1 MYYNNKIKTL
11 SEIFGTSD
19 IQLQGSFINVAG
31 RVYPI
36 VDDVIILLESHQ
48 IPSRISEKIQCLTR
62 EEEIAPSIANDIQ
75 YTFGE
80 EWKTY
85 NKILPQHHDEFK
97 LYFDLIDLPALESK
111 RIGDLGCGIGR
122 WSYFLK
128 DLAKEIVLIDFS
140 ESIFEAR
147 KNLSE
152 SDNMIFIMA
161 DVLNLPFQDD
171 IFDFMFCLGVLHHI
185 PSPAL
190 QSVRKLSRLAP
201 EFLVYLYYALDNR
214 STLYKL
220 IFYFINLIRKLTC
233 KITSPTARSI
243 LTEVL
248 MWSLYI
254 PIIFIGK
261 ILSMLGVSAS
271 KVPFHSIYGHM
282 NLGRIRQDVY
292 DRFFTRI
299 EQRVSKK
306 EIHKL
311 SDTFSEIIVS
321 DDLPYWHFL
330 CRK

>member
-11 SEIFGTSD
+11 SEIFGTSE
-19 IQLQGSFINVAG
+19 IQLEGSFINVAG

-36 VDDVIILLESHQ
+36 VDDVIILLEPHQ

-62 EEEIAPSIANDIQ
+62 DEEIAPSIANDIQ

-97 LYFDLIDLPALESK
+97 LYFDLVDLPALESK

-128 DLAKEIVLIDFS
+128 DIAKEIVLIDFS

-171 IFDFMFCLGVLHHI
+171 TFDFMFCLGVLHHI

-214 STLYKL
+214 GTLYKL
-220 IFYFINLIRKLTC
+220 IFYFINLIRKLIC
-233 KITSPTARSI
+233 NITSPTARSI

-248 MWSLYI
+248 MWSLYV
-254 PIIFIGK
+254 PTIFIGK
-261 ILSMLGVSAS
+261 ILSILGVSVS
-271 KVPFHSIYGHM
+271 KVPFYSVYGHM

>member
-1 MYYNNKIKTL
+1 MYYKNKIKTL
-11 SEIFGTSD
+11 SEMFGTSD
-19 IQLQGSFINVAG
+19 IQLHETFINIAG
-31 RVYPI
+31 REYPI
-36 VDDVIILLESHQ
+36 IEDVIILLESHQ
-48 IPSRISEKIQCLTR
+48 IPPQTLEKVQYLTR
-62 EEEIAPSIANDIQ
+62 DEETSPSIEKDIQ

-80 EWKTY
+80 EWKKF
-85 NKILPQHHDEFK
+85 NEIMPQHHNEFK
-97 LYFDLIDLPALESK
+97 LYFDLIDLPTLESK
-111 RIGDLGCGIGR
+111 RICDLGCGIGR

-128 DLAKEIVLIDFS
+128 DIAKEIVLIDFS

-161 DVLNLPFQDD
+161 DVLDLPFQDNT
-171 IFDFMFCLGVLHHI
+171 FDFIFCLGVLHHI
-185 PSPAL
+185 PLPAL

-201 EFLVYLYYALDNR
+201 TFLVYLYYALDNR
-214 STLYKL
+214 GILYKL
-220 IFYFINLIRKLTC
+220 IFFFVDLIRKLTC

-254 PIIFIGK
+254 PTIFIGK
-261 ILSMLGVSAS
+261 ILFMLGVSAS
-271 KVPFHSIYGHM
+271 KVPFNSVYGHM

-292 DRFFTRI
+292 DRFFTSI

-311 SDTFSEIIVS
+311 ADTFSEIIVS

-330 CRK
+330 CHK

>member
-19 IQLQGSFINVAG
+19 IQLQESFIKVAG

-36 VDDVIILLESHQ
+36 IDDVIILLKSHQ

-62 EEEIAPSIANDIQ
+62 DEGIAPSIAKDIQ

-85 NKILPQHHDEFK
+85 NKILPRHHDEFK
-97 LYFDLIDLPALESK
+97 LYFDLIDLPALKSK

-128 DLAKEIVLIDFS
+128 DIAKEIVLVDFS

-161 DVLNLPFQDD
+161 DVMDLPFQDD
-171 IFDFMFCLGVLHHI
+171 TFDFIFCLGVLHHI

-201 EFLVYLYYALDNR
+201 AFLVYLYYALDNR
-214 STLYKL
+214 GTLYKL
-220 IFYFINLIRKLTC
+220 IFYFINLIRKFIC
-233 KITSPTARSI
+233 NITSPTARSI

-261 ILSMLGVSAS
+261 ILSMLGVNAS
-271 KVPFHSIYGHM
+271 KVPLYSIYGHM

-306 EIHKL
+306 EIQKL
-311 SDTFSEIIVS
+311 ADTFSEIIVS

-330 CRK
+330 CHK

>member
-19 IQLQGSFINVAG
+19 IQLQGSSINVAG
-31 RVYPI
+31 KVYPI
-36 VDDVIILLESHQ
+36 VDDVIILLEPHQ
-48 IPSRISEKIQCLTR
+48 IPSRISEKIRCLTR
-62 EEEIAPSIANDIQ
+62 DEEIAPSIVNDIQ

-85 NKILPQHHDEFK
+85 NKILPQHHDDFK
-97 LYFDLIDLPALESK
+97 LYFDLVDLPALESK

-161 DVLNLPFQDD
+161 DVLDLPFQDD
-171 IFDFMFCLGVLHHI
+171 TFDFMFCLGVLHHI

-214 STLYKL
+214 GTLYKL
-220 IFYFINLIRKLTC
+220 IFFFVDLIRKLTC

-254 PIIFIGK
+254 PTIFIGK
-261 ILSMLGVSAS
+261 ILFMLGVSAS
-271 KVPFHSIYGHM
+271 KVPFNSVYGHM

-292 DRFFTRI
+292 DRFFTSI

-311 SDTFSEIIVS
+311 ADTFSEIIVS

-330 CRK
+330 CHK

>member
-19 IQLQGSFINVAG
+19 IQLQGSFISVAG
-31 RVYPI
+31 TVYPI
-36 VDDVIILLESHQ
+36 VDDVIILLEPHQ

-97 LYFDLIDLPALESK
+97 LYFDLIDLPALGSK

-128 DLAKEIVLIDFS
+128 DIAKEIVLIDFS

-171 IFDFMFCLGVLHHI
+171 IFDFMFSLGVLHHI

-214 STLYKL
+214 GTLYKL
-220 IFYFINLIRKLTC
+220 IFYFINLIRQLIC
-233 KITSPTARSI
+233 NITSPPARSI
-243 LTEVL
+243 LTEAL
-248 MWSLYI
+248 MWSLYV

-321 DDLPYWHFL
+321 DGLPYWHFL

>member
-1 MYYNNKIKTL
+1 MYYKNKIKTL
-11 SEIFGTSD
+11 TEIFGTSD

-48 IPSRISEKIQCLTR
+48 MPGGISEKIQGLTR
-62 EEEIAPSIANDIQ
+62 DEEIAPSIEKDIQ

-97 LYFDLIDLPALESK
+97 LYFDLIDLQELESK

-128 DLAKEIVLIDFS
+128 DIAKEIVLIDFS

-147 KNLSE
+147 KNLSG

-161 DVLNLPFQDD
+161 DVLDLPFQEDT
-171 IFDFMFCLGVLHHI
+171 FDFIFCLGVLHHI
-185 PSPAL
+185 PVPAL
-190 QSVRKLSRLAP
+190 NSVRKLSCLAP
-201 EFLVYLYYALDNR
+201 KFLVYLYYALDNR
-214 STLYKL
+214 SKLYKS
-220 IFYFINLIRKLTC
+220 IFYLVNLIRKLIC
-233 KITSPTARSI
+233 DIKSPMARSI

-254 PIIFIGK
+254 PIIIIGK
-261 ILSMLGVSAS
+261 ILSLFGIQAS
-271 KVPFHSIYGHM
+271 IVPFYSIYDHM
-282 NLGRIRQDVY
+282 NFGRIRQDVY
-292 DRFFTRI
+292 DRFFTHI
-299 EQRVSKK
+299 EQRLSKK
-306 EIHKL
+306 EIHQL
-311 SDTFSEIIVS
+311 SDTFSEIIIS
-321 DDLPYWHFL
+321 DGAPYWHFL
-330 CRK
+330 CNK

>member
-1 MYYNNKIKTL
+1 
-11 SEIFGTSD
+11 
-19 IQLQGSFINVAG
+19 
-31 RVYPI
+31 
-36 VDDVIILLESHQ
+36 
-48 IPSRISEKIQCLTR
+48 
-62 EEEIAPSIANDIQ
+62 
-75 YTFGE
+75 
-80 EWKTY
+80 
-85 NKILPQHHDEFK
+85 
-97 LYFDLIDLPALESK
+97 
-111 RIGDLGCGIGR
+111 
-122 WSYFLK
+122 
-128 DLAKEIVLIDFS
+128 
-140 ESIFEAR
+140 
-147 KNLSE
+147 
-152 SDNMIFIMA
+152 MIFIMA
-161 DVLNLPFQDD
+161 DVLDLPFQDD
-171 IFDFMFCLGVLHHI
+171 TFDFMFCLGVLHHI

-214 STLYKL
+214 GTLYKL
-220 IFYFINLIRKLTC
+220 IFFFVDLIRKLTC

-254 PIIFIGK
+254 PTIFIGK
-261 ILSMLGVSAS
+261 ILFMLGVSAS
-271 KVPFHSIYGHM
+271 KVPFNSVYGHM

-330 CRK
+330 CHK

>member
-11 SEIFGTSD
+11 SEIFGTSE
-19 IQLQGSFINVAG
+19 IELQGSFINVAG

-62 EEEIAPSIANDIQ
+62 DEEIAPSIANDIQ

-128 DLAKEIVLIDFS
+128 DIAKEIVLIDFS

-161 DVLNLPFQDD
+161 DVLDLPFQDD
-171 IFDFMFCLGVLHHI
+171 TFDFIFCLGVLHHI

-214 STLYKL
+214 GTLYKL
-220 IFYFINLIRKLTC
+220 IFFFVDLIRKLTC

-254 PIIFIGK
+254 PTIFIGK
-261 ILSMLGVSAS
+261 ILFMLGVSAS
-271 KVPFHSIYGHM
+271 KVPFNSVYGHM

-292 DRFFTRI
+292 DRFFTSI

-311 SDTFSEIIVS
+311 ADTFSEIIVS

-330 CRK
+330 CHK

>member
-1 MYYNNKIKTL
+1 VYYENKLEIL
-11 SEIFGTSD
+11 SEIFGTSE
-19 IQLQGSFINVAG
+19 IELGPASLNVSG
-31 RVYPI
+31 KVFPI
-36 VDDVIILLESHQ
+36 VDDVIIVLKAHQ
-48 IPSRISEKIQCLTR
+48 IPSLIAEKIICNSQD
-62 EEEIAPSIANDIQ
+62 EEIVSSIAKDIQ

-97 LYFDLIDLPALESK
+97 LYFDLIDLEALELK
-111 RIGDLGCGIGR
+111 RICDLGCGIGR

-128 DLAKEIVLIDFS
+128 DIAKEIVLVDFS

-152 SDNMIFIMA
+152 SDNIIFIMA
-161 DVLNLPFQDD
+161 DILDLPFQDD
-171 IFDFMFCLGVLHHI
+171 TFDFIFSLGVLHHI

-190 QSVRKLSRLAP
+190 QSVRKLSNLAP

-214 STLYKL
+214 GILYKL
-220 IFYFINLIRKLTC
+220 IFYFVDLIRKLISN
-233 KITSPTARSI
+233 ITSSTIRNI
-243 LTEVL
+243 LTEIL
-248 MWSLYI
+248 MWLMYI
-254 PIIFIGK
+254 PTIFVGK
-261 ILSMLGVSAS
+261 IMSILGVSAS
-271 KVPFHSIYGHM
+271 KIPFYSIYGHM
-282 NLGRIRQDVY
+282 NLARIRQDVY

-306 EIHKL
+306 EILKL

-321 DDLPYWHFL
+321 KNLPYWHFL

>member
-11 SEIFGTSD
+11 SEIFGTSE
-19 IQLQGSFINVAG
+19 IQLEGSFINVAG

-36 VDDVIILLESHQ
+36 VDDVIILLEPHQ

-80 EWKTY
+80 EWKIY

-128 DLAKEIVLIDFS
+128 DIAKEIVLIDFS

-161 DVLNLPFQDD
+161 DVLDLPFQDNT
-171 IFDFMFCLGVLHHI
+171 FDFIFCLGVLHHI
-185 PSPAL
+185 PLPAL

-201 EFLVYLYYALDNR
+201 TFLVYLYYALDNR
-214 STLYKL
+214 GILYKL
-220 IFYFINLIRKLTC
+220 IFFFVDLIRNSISN
-233 KITSPTARSI
+233 ITSSTARLI
-243 LTEVL
+243 LTELL
-248 MWSLYI
+248 MWLLYI
-254 PIIFIGK
+254 PTIFVGK
-261 ILSMLGVSAS
+261 ILSMFGVSDS
-271 KVPFHSIYGHM
+271 KVPFYSIYGHM

-299 EQRVSKK
+299 EQRVSKE
-306 EIHKL
+306 EIYKL
-311 SDTFSEIIVS
+311 SDTFSEVTIS
-321 DDLPYWHFL
+321 DSLPFWHFS
-330 CRK
+330 CRR